1 MPLANSMAADAF
13 RIEHASKSFGGRAA
27 LEELTLSIREGERVA
42 VIGPSGAGKTTLL
55 RMLAG
60 VFAPDSGSVRAF
72 GRDISR
78 LSGRELAHLRRE
90 IGLLYQSDNL
100 IPSLRVVHN
109 VLMGRLGSWSTLRAL
124 RSLVWPREVD
134 SARAALREVE
144 LEDRLWDLP
153 GALSG
158 GEQQRVAIARLIL
171 QGPRALLADE
181 PASSLDQR
189 LGREVVLK
197 LAALARAR
205 GATLVVSL
213 HTLDL
218 LGEHIDR
225 ILALRGGRLFWSG
238 EPRELSRALLREL
251 YGAEY
256 RSLDLDS
263 LAVAERA
270 P

>member
-1 MPLANSMAADAF
+1 M
-13 RIEHASKSFGGRAA
+13 
-27 LEELTLSIREGERVA
+27 REQ
-42 VIGPSGAGKTTLL
+42 L
-55 RMLAG
+55 
-60 VFAPDSGSVRAF
+60 
-72 GRDISR
+72 
-78 LSGRELAHLRRE
+78 
-90 IGLLYQSDNL
+90 
-100 IPSLRVVHN
+100 
-109 VLMGRLGSWSTLRAL
+109 
-124 RSLVWPREVD
+124 
-134 SARAALREVE
+134 
-144 LEDRLWDLP
+144 
-153 GALSG
+153 
-158 GEQQRVAIARLIL
+158 ARLIL